1 MIFTVSMATESP
13 QKDLLINTN
22 HVSRQ
27 LILAEIL
34 SRSIDNYHVTVYQI
48 TDISETTMINAL
60 VLGLHHNTQNEP
72 RATSRQLILVEI

>member
-1 MIFTVSMATESP
+1 MVLIAMESP
-13 QKDLLINTN
+13 QKDLSIDAS

-48 TDISETTMINAL
+48 TDISETTMINAITNGHL
-60 VLGLHHNTQNEP
+60 
-72 RATSRQLILVEI
+72 LICN